1 MGQAKIL
8 VIGANSQDAYVLSEI
23 LDGTDDFLVATS
35 LSISKSKAMHSAL
48 FPRNIVIQTAE
59 YSTEFFVK
67 ILSDFDFKQIYIF
80 GSISIVND
88 SRLSKKDYFNSTIRL
103 VESLT
108 EALILT
114 KKINSVIV
122 FHSSSVE
129 MFGKDLLAEQTES
142 TPFNPQSFYAEG
154 KTLAHMHL
162 KDLRDKGDCKSINGI
177 LYNHESKYRKFDFVT
192 QKICQGVAEIF
203 LGKKEKILLGN
214 LKACRDWSYANDL
227 IAAAKFGMDNELIG
241 DYILASGT
249 THSLEDW
256 IRSAFAAVAI
266 NDWEKYIELDTDLLR
281 SGKEYAPQANVSK
294 ARSYLNLQQTIS
306 FETLVNNMVIHR
318 IQDDTSNAN

>member
-1 MGQAKIL
+1 MSQAKIL

-23 LDGTDDFLVATS
+23 LAGTDDFIVATS
-35 LSISKSKAMHSAL
+35 LNISKSKAMHSAL
-48 FPRNIVIQTAE
+48 FPRNIVIQTAD

-67 ILSDFDFKQIYIF
+67 IFSDFDFKQIYIF

-88 SRLSKKDYFNSTIRL
+88 DKLTKKDYFNSTIEL
-103 VESLT
+103 VESMT
-108 EALILT
+108 EALVIT

-129 MFGKDLLAEQTES
+129 MFGKDLLNEQTES

-162 KDLRDKGDCKSINGI
+162 KNLRDKGDCKSINGI
-177 LYNHESKYRKFDFVT
+177 LYNHESKYRKSDFVT

-214 LKACRDWSYANDL
+214 LNAYRDWSYANDL
-227 IAAAKFGMDNELIG
+227 VTAAKFGMDNELIG

-256 IRSAFAAVAI
+256 IRNAFAAVAI
-266 NDWEKYIELDTDLLR
+266 NDWEKYIELDANLLR
-281 SGKEYAPQANVSK
+281 SGKEYVPQANVSK

-306 FETLVNNMVIHR
+306 FETLVNNMVIHK
-318 IQDDTSNAN
+318 IKGDASNAN